1 MSFVICPFPT
11 EVVIGFEGGE
21 GQKEVE
27 SLVRVVRRLM
37 RNGEPKRWH
46 IYELRKYLS
55 TWKALFTVSH
65 LARGINLKS
74 FALPLFAVDHQT
86 VERKIR
92 CEIDKQSCEIKAEK
106 SAHTRKSGSNIF
118 FLIFC
123 LSLIETKNIS
133 AQIFV
138 SRLRLSKPGTQAAVP
153 LCTPMRRAVAVMLM
167 LRKTALDGNFPQ
179 IALIKSSL
187 SSDLFRF
194 SRHVLACQR
203 EKLLDQLHLLARLHW
218 H

>member
-1 MSFVICPFPT
+1 MRDKSRKKCT
-11 EVVIGFEGGE
+11 HA
-21 GQKEVE
+21 K
-27 SLVRVVRRLM
+27 VR
-37 RNGEPKRWH
+37 
-46 IYELRKYLS
+46 
-55 TWKALFTVSH
+55 
-65 LARGINLKS
+65 LK
-74 FALPLFAVDHQT
+74 T
-86 VERKIR
+86 
-92 CEIDKQSCEIKAEK
+92 
-106 SAHTRKSGSNIF
+106 F

-138 SRLRLSKPGTQAAVP
+138 SRLRLSKPGTQSAVP

-179 IALIKSSL
+179 IALIKSSFA
-187 SSDLFRF
+187 SDLFRF

-218 H
+218 HCTNWLRDNAVKHTLRLLETPLKREINDAFTPLEHFSSF